1 LRITFARPSL
11 PRAHRGIAGSK
22 RRLLGEAMST
32 DQVRLERRAAQ
43 RFAFHLSVSVRLAGT
58 DREGYGF
65 TQDLSAQGA
74 LFYTDFPLSQ
84 GNAVELTLVMPSEI
98 TLAENMKVRCR
109 GRVTRVLPPV
119 AGSKFGVAVH
129 LEGYEFLPEAE
140 MASEASGS
148 FGRISA
154 LHEHNHE
161 EKTPP
166 VFHSRSVPVP

>member
-1 LRITFARPSL
+1 
-11 PRAHRGIAGSK
+11 
-22 RRLLGEAMST
+22 MST

-43 RFAFHLSVSVRLAGT
+43 RFAFHLPVSVRLAGT

-84 GNAVELTLVMPSEI
+84 GNAVELTLVMPS
-98 TLAENMKVRCR
+98 
-109 GRVTRVLPPV
+109 
-119 AGSKFGVAVH
+119 
-129 LEGYEFLPEAE
+129 
-140 MASEASGS
+140 SEASGS